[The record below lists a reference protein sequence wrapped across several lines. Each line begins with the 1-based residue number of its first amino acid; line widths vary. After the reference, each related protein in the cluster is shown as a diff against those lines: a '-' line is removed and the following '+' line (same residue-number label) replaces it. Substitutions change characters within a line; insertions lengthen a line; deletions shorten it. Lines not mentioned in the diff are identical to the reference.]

1 MGSRRQAR
9 EFALQALYQSDALN
23 QWDQAAV
30 ELYFSAFHAEDLEV
44 EDEEDS
50 QRLQK
55 VAEFARMLIAGVT
68 EHLEVIDNQIA
79 SASEHWSLG
88 RMARVDRNILRLGT
102 YELNFLSD
110 VPVSVSINEAIEVA
124 KRYGSDDS
132 PMFINGVLDKIAT
145 RVKKGQALPVV
156 EETPKKAV
164 AG

>member
-9 EFALQALYQSDALN
+9 EFALQALYQCDALN
-23 QWDQAAV
+23 QWDQSAI
-30 ELYFSAFHAEDLEV
+30 ELYFSAFHAGDLEV

-50 QRLQK
+50 VRLQK
-55 VAEFARMLIAGVT
+55 VAEFSRSLLSGVVSNI
-68 EHLEVIDNQIA
+68 EAIDNQIA
-79 SASEHWSLG
+79 SASEHWSLS

-145 RVKKGQALPVV
+145 RVKKGQALPTVV
-156 EETPKKAV
+156 EEKKAV